1 MSVWEMDNSHRQG
14 NHDAGLSIST
24 SVEIEATVL
33 TTLLCTH
40 DEKDPLST
48 RTMSDIRLSACAGVG
63 LSACAVA
70 CCDESLVKERPSLQ
84 RLSLSGP
91 LSLLL
96 RLQVTV
102 LTSGEVCVYTLYT
115 IAYRMGGVWI
125 CDLTS
130 AIGRRAS
137 HSYLAFINSNMV
149 HYL

>member
-1 MSVWEMDNSHRQG
+1 M
-14 NHDAGLSIST
+14 
-24 SVEIEATVL
+24 
-33 TTLLCTH
+33 
-40 DEKDPLST
+40 
-48 RTMSDIRLSACAGVG
+48 
-63 LSACAVA
+63 
-70 CCDESLVKERPSLQ
+70 KERPSLQ
-84 RLSLSGP
+84 HLSLSGP

-137 HSYLAFINSNMV
+137 HSYPAFINSNMV